1 MSIQNAYNNWSDIYD
16 TNENRTRDLDA
27 QILRETFA
35 GQRFDSILETG
46 CGTGKNTEFL
56 AQIGTHVHALDFSE
70 GMVLKAREK
79 VMAENV
85 RFEMADLTVR
95 WPCEDS
101 ASDLIACSLVLEHIA
116 DLAHFFAEAAR
127 TLRPGGKLFIDELHP
142 FKQYGGTK
150 ARYEQAGQTVEVEA
164 YVHHV
169 SEFIQAGQANDL
181 RLETFRECWHSND
194 EGKPPRIA
202 SFVFINEQ

>member
-1 MSIQNAYNNWSDIYD
+1 MNIQNAYNNWSDIYD
-16 TNENRTRDLDA
+16 SNENLTRDLDA
-27 QILRETFA
+27 KILRDAFA
-35 GQRFDSILETG
+35 GQHFDSILETG

-56 AQIGTHVHALDFSE
+56 VQIADRVHALDFSE
-70 GMVLKAREK
+70 GMVEKAKEK
-79 VMAENV
+79 IGATNV
-85 RFEMADLTVR
+85 RFEMADLTKR

-101 ASDLIACSLVLEHIA
+101 AYDLISCNLVLEHIA
-116 DLAHFFAEAAR
+116 DLSHIFAESAR
-127 TLRPGGKLFIDELHP
+127 TLRPGGKFFINELHP

-164 YVHHV
+164 YVHHI
-169 SEFIQAGQANDL
+169 SEFIQAGQANGL

>member
-1 MSIQNAYNNWSDIYD
+1 MNIQNAYNNWSDIYD

-101 ASDLIACSLVLEHIA
+101 AFDLIVCSLVLEHMEE
-116 DLAHFFAEAAR
+116 LSHFFAEAAR

>member
-101 ASDLIACSLVLEHIA
+101 AYDLIVCSLVLEHMEE
-116 DLAHFFAEAAR
+116 LSHFFAEAAR
-127 TLRPGGKLFIDELHP
+127 TLRPGGKLVIDELHP
-142 FKQYGGTK
+142 FKQ
-150 ARYEQAGQTVEVEA
+150 
-164 YVHHV
+164 
-169 SEFIQAGQANDL
+169 
-181 RLETFRECWHSND
+181 
-194 EGKPPRIA
+194 
-202 SFVFINEQ
+202 

>member
-101 ASDLIACSLVLEHIA
+101 AFDLIVCSLVLEHMEE
-116 DLAHFFAEAAR
+116 LSHFFAEAAR

>member
-101 ASDLIACSLVLEHIA
+101 AFDLIVCSLVLEHMEE
-116 DLAHFFAEAAR
+116 LSHFFAEAAR

-164 YVHHV
+164 YVHHI
-169 SEFIQAGQANDL
+169 SEFIQAGQANGL